1 MGKKKTLTLFIE
13 KLLRRQLPLT
23 QDLALK
29 IQWAHRT
36 RSTAGLRN
44 NIKRRG
50 FLSKQRTPTCRSTW
64 TWGPGSTAAPRRH
77 NLRWEPERGINSKVS
92 REEKLSKDKWEH
104 ISRAGMIVIIL
115 NGSKMAETIA
125 IWLRTVDSITSG
137 NGGLIFRMSHVTL
150 DGGGRVIVLRQPP
163 NQILL
168 LGFSTLLITSWKRM
182 AGSNNCH
189 SRTPARVPESH
200 PIYSLG

>member
-1 MGKKKTLTLFIE
+1 
-13 KLLRRQLPLT
+13 
-23 QDLALK
+23 
-29 IQWAHRT
+29 
-36 RSTAGLRN
+36 
-44 NIKRRG
+44 
-50 FLSKQRTPTCRSTW
+50 
-64 TWGPGSTAAPRRH
+64 
-77 NLRWEPERGINSKVS
+77 
-92 REEKLSKDKWEH
+92 
-104 ISRAGMIVIIL
+104 MIVIIL